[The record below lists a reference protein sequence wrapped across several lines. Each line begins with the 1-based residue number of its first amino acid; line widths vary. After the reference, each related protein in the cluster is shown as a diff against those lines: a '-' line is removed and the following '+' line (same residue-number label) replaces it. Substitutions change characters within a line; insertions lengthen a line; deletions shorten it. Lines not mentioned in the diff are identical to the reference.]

1 MMKRYV
7 FGFVVLIHCSS
18 PVFSQN
24 RAKFSHIVPGMLD
37 GEIEQRAVKIA
48 NDRAQDLR
56 CPETY
61 TKAVIISRKWTHELD
76 RDGFATG
83 RVIHLELYCERPDDK
98 CGMANFTFKQ
108 KYVGGG
114 EYTRKLFFVSMGDM
128 VTVDCEDRDY

>member
-1 MMKRYV
+1 MKQII
-7 FGFVVLIHCSS
+7 FCLIAITCCTAHVC
-18 PVFSQN
+18 SQN
-24 RAKFSHIVPGMLD
+24 LAKFSHIVPGMLD
-37 GEIEQRAVKIA
+37 GEIEQRAIKIA
-48 NDRAQDLR
+48 NDRAWNLR

-76 RDGFATG
+76 REGFATG

-108 KYVGGG
+108 KYIGGG